1 MLWLILSMCVLNF
14 PAALVLSGT
23 IHFSIRLS
31 LGSIQR
37 DFLMELSH
45 EVLWLALSAV
55 PHTIRA
61 QEQ

>member
-1 MLWLILSMCVLNF
+1 MCVLNF
-14 PAALVLSGT
+14 PVALVLSGT